1 MAYVMSGMM
10 PVMHMKN
17 YMVEVQLKNHLA
29 LEAFRKGE
37 ASKEDINTLINA
49 FNITEAL
56 IKHKIGQEYS
66 EEVRAAQNALY
77 EVAKRGADNLRFV
90 ARGLELQAINLAMEI
105 HDAQLEVSTVK
116 DIEKATDL
124 VTETI
129 RNKRARPI
137 VEHYD

>member
-137 VEHYD
+137 VEHHD

>member
-29 LEAFRKGE
+29 LESFRKGE

-56 IKHKIGQEYS
+56 IKHKIGQE
-66 EEVRAAQNALY
+66 
-77 EVAKRGADNLRFV
+77 
-90 ARGLELQAINLAMEI
+90 
-105 HDAQLEVSTVK
+105 
-116 DIEKATDL
+116 
-124 VTETI
+124 
-129 RNKRARPI
+129 
-137 VEHYD
+137 